1 MHYILY
7 CLSCFL
13 EKILLSCV
21 IFSVFRMLLFLF
33 GKGGG
38 GWAFWLSPGNGLF
51 MKKPGNKST
60 LTAPGKRKNTVFL
73 QIRNNGCRLLLMS

>member
-1 MHYILY
+1 MKRKYCTVFFYMHYILY

-33 GKGGG
+33 GKGGAAG
-38 GWAFWLSPGNGLF
+38 RFGSPQETGF
-51 MKKPGNKST
+51 S
-60 LTAPGKRKNTVFL
+60 
-73 QIRNNGCRLLLMS
+73 